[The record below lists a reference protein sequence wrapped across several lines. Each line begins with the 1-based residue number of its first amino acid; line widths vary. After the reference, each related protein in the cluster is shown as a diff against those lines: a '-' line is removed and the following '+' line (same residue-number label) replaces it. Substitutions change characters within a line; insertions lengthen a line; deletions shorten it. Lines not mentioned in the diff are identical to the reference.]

1 MKAWVLTAHGRPAD
15 VLRWQECPEPTAGE
29 GQVSIE
35 SEAAGLNY
43 ADVMA
48 VKGLYREAPPLP
60 SVLGY
65 ETVGRVIACGH
76 GVPTDLLG
84 RRVVAITRFGG
95 FAQRAITDHRT
106 IMPIP
111 EDMPAATALALA
123 TQGCTAWYMARIAR
137 PLRRGE
143 RVLVHSAAGG
153 VGHLLVQL
161 ALQAGCEVFAVAG
174 GPRKMEHLRA
184 LGAHHVIDR
193 KSVPYAEEVRR
204 RLGDATLDVSFNAVG
219 GSSFKQDMRLLGA
232 GGATV
237 LFGGAERGARTGFF
251 GTLRFVWD
259 MGLLVPVFLMMS
271 GRSLIGVNMLRI
283 GERAPELLREC
294 LAHTVGEAVQGR
306 LVPAVHR
313 VLPAKQLPEALSEL
327 EEGGT
332 IGKVVVRW

>member
-15 VLRWQECPEPTAGE
+15 VLRWQERPEPEPGE
-29 GQVSIE
+29 GQVLIE

-65 ETVGRVIACGH
+65 ETVGRVIACGP
-76 GVPTDLLG
+76 GAPTELKG
-84 RRVVAITRFGG
+84 QRVVAITRFGG
-95 FAQRAITDHRT
+95 FAQRAITHHRT

-111 EDMPAATALALA
+111 EDMPVATALALA

-161 ALQAGCEVFAVAG
+161 ALRAGCEVFAVAG

-184 LGAHHVIDR
+184 LGAHHIIDR

-204 RLGDATLDVSFNAVG
+204 RLGGAMLDVSFNAVG

-232 GGATV
+232 GGAAV
-237 LFGGAERGARTGFF
+237 LFGGAERGARSGLL

-283 GERAPELLREC
+283 GDRDPELLGEC
-294 LAHTVGEAVQGR
+294 LAHTVTEAMEGR
-306 LVPAVHR
+306 LIPAVHR
-313 VLPAKQLPEALSEL
+313 VFTGEELPQALSEL
-327 EEGGT
+327 EAGGT
-332 IGKVVVRW
+332 IGKVAVRW